1 MKFKLKNAQPFE
13 SEGIRGLSYNTKEEF
28 PSASAA
34 YIEVKGRKEK
44 VRNIV
49 SDKIFY
55 VLEGEGEFMINGE
68 IIPVKATDVVVV
80 PKMTPYNYWGTMNLF
95 LVNTPAFDPTTE
107 EKLEGIKEGIK
118 KIKVKLV
125 SD

>member
-28 PSASAA
+28 SSASAA
-34 YIEVKGRKEK
+34 YIEVNGRKEK
-44 VRNIV
+44 TRNTI

-55 VLEGEGEFMINGE
+55 VVEGSGNFMINGE
-68 IIPVKATDVVVV
+68 TVPVKASDVIIV
-80 PKMTPYNYWGTMNLF
+80 PKMTPYYYWGTMTLF
-95 LVNTPAFDPTTE
+95 LVDTPAFDPTAE